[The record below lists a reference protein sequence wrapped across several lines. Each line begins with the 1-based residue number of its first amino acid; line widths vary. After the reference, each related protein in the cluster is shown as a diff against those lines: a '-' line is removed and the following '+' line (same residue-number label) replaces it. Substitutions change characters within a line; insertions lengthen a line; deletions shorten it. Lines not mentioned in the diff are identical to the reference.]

1 MDVFPRWKQWTQ
13 QNNNYLISVNKIVN
27 KFIEKLKKVPY
38 IIKNP
43 PNKTKDTVSDKI
55 KEKLT
60 DATDSTNQS
69 LSPSL
74 LRESSTITSTSK
86 KKGN

>member
-1 MDVFPRWKQWTQ
+1 MKKYYS
-13 QNNNYLISVNKIVN
+13 NELGNKA
-27 KFIEKLKKVPY
+27 
-38 IIKNP
+38 
-43 PNKTKDTVSDKI
+43 DKI
-55 KEKLT
+55 KKKLT

-86 KKGN
+86 KEVELDQELYIIP

>member
-1 MDVFPRWKQWTQ
+1 M
-13 QNNNYLISVNKIVN
+13 NKIVN
-27 KFIEKLKKVPY
+27 KIIEKLKKVPY

-60 DATDSTNQS
+60 DATDSTNQ
-69 LSPSL
+69 
-74 LRESSTITSTSK
+74 
-86 KKGN
+86 